1 MRELC
6 LRCIAITRLYLTL
19 SDDCMKN
26 GPNGIR
32 IRVCALKG
40 RRPSPLDDGARNKR
54 FDHAIIYVLTFN
66 QPILSDIQL

>member
-1 MRELC
+1 
-6 LRCIAITRLYLTL
+6 
-19 SDDCMKN
+19 MKN

-66 QPILSDIQL
+66 QTILSDIQL